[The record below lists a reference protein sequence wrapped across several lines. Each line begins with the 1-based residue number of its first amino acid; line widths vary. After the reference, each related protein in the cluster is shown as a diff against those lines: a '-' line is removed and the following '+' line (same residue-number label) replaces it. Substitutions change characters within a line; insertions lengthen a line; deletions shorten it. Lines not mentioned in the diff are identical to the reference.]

1 MDNIIVD
8 LNKYENYKLNK
19 DSYNFKMME
28 FERNN
33 LPYINTMLYT
43 NKDED
48 ENIIVYDNTGQKL
61 SNLISKEN
69 YKLDKNDI
77 VKIIKDLNSALNT
90 LNNYLL
96 SENDIMFDFD
106 TIIKDVSGDYNF
118 TIVPGLNKD
127 FNFELSKFL
136 MQSLRHIDINDKEAL
151 ALAYQLFTT
160 STRDNFNGI
169 SDLLDKIEKFDN
181 NNTYNET
188 PIKEIYQG
196 MDDDYEDDKNEN
208 LYQRQERIQQE
219 RIDKMSFE
227 ELKKEFNNWKNNNTN
242 QYTRQLTSELKKRS
256 NVIENEYDISFFNDE
271 KSICLLSKDKNL
283 RIKFDQNE
291 LNGAILIVE
300 EKNKETN
307 KFENI
312 SYKMQNSDKTN
323 YLTIIEQKALNYAK
337 DNETISDTIIKLQ
350 EYRKNIYEERDISIR
365 QFECKR
371 MNDILFRN
379 LSDNLEELQDLYNKT
394 HIIESEWGKNQ
405 NVYNEFKK
413 GFEELCKKYNITE
426 EIYNFDFLKNKTM
439 FNQNNEKVQQELE
452 DIIKKLLKNEDVD
465 IEKIVNNQQL
475 QYIINSKENNGIIT
489 TEIPGREK
497 QWDTFVNTYMEN
509 TKSVSIDKNG
519 NIDYNGSVLNNK
531 KVEILIGYPASGK
544 STIAN
549 QISNLSHSRLIDSDE
564 VKKLIPEYCDGLGVE
579 KVHEE
584 SKKIQEIIIEKAL
597 KNNENVIIP
606 IVGANPRSIHKL
618 LDQFTEKGYDIN
630 ISFVDLPKN
639 KCMARNITR
648 YIETGRLIHPKVIQE
663 KNNPK
668 NVLEMIK
675 NEIMEQGDSYKYNVK
690 YIREFNNDVP
700 FGQKPELTAAYKIG
714 KTIQNVT
721 EVAKIQYNQ
730 DINQFAQNKI
740 NSLKM

>member
-1 MDNIIVD
+1 MNNIIVD

-61 SNLISKEN
+61 SDIIKEY
-69 YKLDKNDI
+69 YKLNKDDI
-77 VKIIKDLNSALNT
+77 VKIIKDLNNALNT
-90 LNNYLL
+90 LDNHLL
-96 SENDIMFDFD
+96 SENDIIFDFD

-118 TIVPGLNKD
+118 TIVPGLNQD

-160 STRDNFNGI
+160 SSRDNFNGV

-181 NNTYNET
+181 NNTYNEAL
-188 PIKEIYQG
+188 IKEIYQG
-196 MDDDYEDDKNEN
+196 MDDDYEEIKEKNNNKEN
-208 LYQRQERIQQE
+208 IYGIE
-219 RIDKMSFE
+219 
-227 ELKKEFNNWKNNNTN
+227 KEFN
-242 QYTRQLTSELKKRS
+242 
-256 NVIENEYDISFFNDE
+256 ISFYNDE

-307 KFENI
+307 KYENI
-312 SYKMQNSDKTN
+312 SYKLKNSEKTK
-323 YLTIIEQKALNYAK
+323 YLTTIEQVALNYAK
-337 DNETISDTIIKLQ
+337 DNENITDTIIKLQ

-394 HIIESEWGKNQ
+394 HIIESGWGKNQ

-452 DIIKKLLKNEDVD
+452 DIIKKLLKNENVD
-465 IEKIVNNQQL
+465 IDKIVNNQQL

-519 NIDYNGSVLNNK
+519 NIDYNGSILNNK
-531 KVEILIGYPASGK
+531 KAEILIGYPASGK

-606 IVGANPRSIHKL
+606 IVGANPRSIHRL

-675 NEIMEQGDSYKYNVK
+675 NEIVEQGDSYKYNVK

-730 DINQFAQNKI
+730 DINQFTQNKI